1 MAHSGIKI
9 FFEGQNFQRLLQGM
23 LVAGKIAVISLV
35 IGILLG
41 VVLGVI
47 RTSPSRIIRFVFRI
61 YMEIFRI
68 VPLLVLLFVFYYLL
82 PDKLGLNLN
91 NEVVSILVFV
101 LWISAEM
108 SDIVRSALISV
119 PIHQVDAGRS
129 LGLSKIQLYQYVL
142 IPQGIPMALPA
153 TINLTT
159 RVIKTT
165 SLLLMIGVPEMI
177 KVGQQVIE
185 NYTITVPTASLW
197 IYGFIFC
204 LYFVMCY
211 PLSKLATHL
220 EKSRRIREGG
230 EGN

>member
-23 LVAGKIAVISLV
+23 LVAGKIALISLV
-35 IGILLG
+35 IGIVLGILLG
-41 VVLGVI
+41 II
-47 RTSPSRIIRFVFRI
+47 RTSSSRIIRIVFRI

-68 VPLLVLLFVFYYLL
+68 VPLLVMLFVFYYLL
-82 PDKLGLNLN
+82 PDKLGINLN
-91 NEVVSILVFV
+91 NEVVSIIVFV

-119 PIHQVDAGRS
+119 PSHQVDAGRS
-129 LGLSKIQLYQYVL
+129 IGLTRLQLYRYVL

-153 TINLTT
+153 TINLAT

-177 KVGQQVIE
+177 KVGQQIIE
-185 NYTITVPTASLW
+185 NYTIAVPTASLW
-197 IYGFIFC
+197 IYGFIFF
-204 LYFVMCY
+204 LYFILCY

-220 EKSRRIREGG
+220 ERSWKQREGS